1 MGYQNETG
9 ERIQRECYV
18 ETALSFYQF
27 AKRGTDPAKQV
38 KPATARAICV
48 GVTVESQLETM
59 TNSDG
64 YQVKR
69 TGFPVGEIPE
79 IVVGGIAYVKL
90 GSTAGAN
97 VPAGTVVM
105 SDADGFAVPYTV
117 PTVSVT
123 KDGAPTTAEVQAILA
138 SAITEARV
146 QAGVM
151 LDKGSAGDLVRINVD
166 GDEV

>member
-1 MGYQNETG
+1 
-9 ERIQRECYV
+9 
-18 ETALSFYQF
+18 
-27 AKRGTDPAKQV
+27 
-38 KPATARAICV
+38 
-48 GVTVESQLETM
+48 
-59 TNSDG
+59 
-64 YQVKR
+64 
-69 TGFPVGEIPE
+69 
-79 IVVGGIAYVKL
+79 
-90 GSTAGAN
+90 
-97 VPAGTVVM
+97 M